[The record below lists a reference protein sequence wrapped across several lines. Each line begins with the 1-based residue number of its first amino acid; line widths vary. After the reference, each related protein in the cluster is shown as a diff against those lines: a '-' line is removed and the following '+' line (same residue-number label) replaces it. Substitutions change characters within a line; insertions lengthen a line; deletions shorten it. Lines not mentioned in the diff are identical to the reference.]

1 MKNIEKYKNFVVENF
16 NYCDLESDLSREGVK
31 IVRCTDISCTECR
44 ERINKWLMEEYKEP
58 ILNKAE
64 REYLSA
70 IIKPFRCEVECI
82 SKETG
87 YTAVSHRIEIVVRPT
102 FDRACLERITLP
114 NFETDIYMGMEL
126 GRKYTLE
133 ELGL

>member
-1 MKNIEKYKNFVVENF
+1 MKNIEKYKDFVFANLG
-16 NYCDLESDLSREGVK
+16 YCGLESDLSGEGVK
-31 IVRCTDISCTECR
+31 PVKCNDISCTECG
-44 ERINKWLMEEYKEP
+44 ERWRKWLMEEYKEP

-87 YTAVSHRIEIVVRPT
+87 YAAVGHRIKIVVRP
-102 FDRACLERITLP
+102 FDRACLERIILP
-114 NFETDIYMGMEL
+114 NFETDIYKGMEL